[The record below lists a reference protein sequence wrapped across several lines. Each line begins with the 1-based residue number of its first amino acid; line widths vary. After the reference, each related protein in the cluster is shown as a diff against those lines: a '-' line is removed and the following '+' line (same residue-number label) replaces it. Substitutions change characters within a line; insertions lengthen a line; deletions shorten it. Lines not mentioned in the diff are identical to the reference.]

1 MPCVTR
7 NGKVTPHPSWDIE
20 TGIHIVNSSFI
31 MSTLSVES
39 TYDKFC
45 IYPDNCLLS
54 YPYIKSQVEAA
65 DMPNPQL

>member
-1 MPCVTR
+1 
-7 NGKVTPHPSWDIE
+7 
-20 TGIHIVNSSFI
+20 